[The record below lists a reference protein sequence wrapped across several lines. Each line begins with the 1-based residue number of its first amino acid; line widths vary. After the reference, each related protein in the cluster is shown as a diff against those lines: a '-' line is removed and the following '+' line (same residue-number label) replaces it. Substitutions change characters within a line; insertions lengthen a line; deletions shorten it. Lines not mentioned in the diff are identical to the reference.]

1 MIVFLD
7 TNILFSAILF
17 PKSTPDI
24 ALQKALNFPNIA
36 VTSDYCLMELH
47 RKFSEKYPSKINS
60 LNSFLKIFMFY
71 VRIAKTTN
79 NFVKLEEKVRDINDR
94 PILRSAIEIN
104 ADVIITGDKDL
115 LELNL
120 DHPKPISPA
129 QFLNNYWN
137 YLLFNHFS

>member
-1 MIVFLD
+1 
-7 TNILFSAILF
+7 
-17 PKSTPDI
+17 
-24 ALQKALNFPNIA
+24 
-36 VTSDYCLMELH
+36 MELH

-71 VRIAKTTN
+71 VKIVKTTN

-129 QFLNNYWN
+129 QFLNNY
-137 YLLFNHFS
+137 